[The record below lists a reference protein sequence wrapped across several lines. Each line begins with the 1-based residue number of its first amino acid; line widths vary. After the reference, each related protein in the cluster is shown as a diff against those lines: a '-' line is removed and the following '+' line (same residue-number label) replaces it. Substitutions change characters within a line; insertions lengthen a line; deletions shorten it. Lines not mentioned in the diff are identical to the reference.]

1 MRKSY
6 YSNLKKII
14 SILVLL
20 AIFFVFF
27 LFRFGNEVSIN
38 DDSRNKLTKIGIT
51 QIVPHPS
58 LDKIRQG
65 IIDTVKKFRKGE
77 CKIDFRDAQGSITI
91 ATQIAQKFV
100 GDGVKL
106 IIPITT
112 PSAQTAYAVSK
123 GIEDVAVIFSGITD
137 PVEAKLLSSEEVG
150 NITSSSNITG
160 VTDKPDIVGQVQLI
174 RDFFPNLKPLKIG
187 IIYNSSEVNA
197 TTHSKKIGQEATNY
211 GMEVLYST
219 VTNIKEISQAVE
231 MILDKVDL
239 IFLPNDNTI
248 ISGLDS
254 VLKITD
260 SKNKPVFASDPESVE
275 RGCLVSLAPDQY
287 AIGCQT
293 GMMAIKFLEGI
304 NINKISVENPKK
316 YVVSVNLKVARRLNI
331 EIPDSVLKKAEKSYS

>member
-1 MRKSY
+1 MSKFY
-6 YSNLKKII
+6 YSNLKKIVSVLVLI
-14 SILVLL
+14 SI
-20 AIFFVFF
+20 IFMFF
-27 LFRFGNEVSIN
+27 LFKSDSDLSITNE
-38 DDSRNKLTKIGIT
+38 SRNKITKIGIT

-65 IIDTVKKFRKGE
+65 IIDTITKSGKGS
-77 CKIDFRDAQGSITI
+77 CKIDFKDAQGSITI

-100 GDGVKL
+100 GDGIKL

-123 GIEDVAVIFSGITD
+123 GTEDVTVIFSGITD
-137 PVEAKLLSSEEVG
+137 PVEAKLLNSENG
-150 NITSSSNITG
+150 RGADSSSNITG
-160 VTDKPDIVGQVQLI
+160 VTDRPDIVGQVKLI
-174 RDFFPNLKPLKIG
+174 KDFFPNYKSLKVG

-197 TTHSKKIGQEATNY
+197 TAHSKKIGQEATKC
-211 GMEVLYST
+211 GMEVLYTT

-239 IFLPNDNTI
+239 LVLPNDNTI

-260 SKNKPVFASDPESVE
+260 GKNKPVFASDPESVE
-275 RGCLVSLAPDQY
+275 RGCLASIAPDQY

-293 GMMAIKFLEGI
+293 GMMAIKFLEGADI
-304 NINKISVENPKK
+304 GKIPVENPKK
-316 YVVSVNLKVARRLNI
+316 YIVSVNLKVAKKLNLAVP
-331 EIPDSVLKKAEKSYS
+331 ESVLKVAEKIID